1 MHRVGLS
8 PPHIGSDGMADT
20 LVLLNAR
27 AGAVIDAGAERIRD
41 ALASSLKERS
51 ADVKIRLVRPSYLR
65 AEIERAARSEISTLI
80 VGGGDGSVNCAAN
93 ALAGTSKT
101 LGVLPFGT
109 MNLFARDLR
118 MPANIEEAIEA
129 IGDARPRK
137 VDLARVNGRS
147 FHSLSGLGFFS
158 EMARAREEVRGHKLG
173 RLIGVGIAAL
183 RALRRTYPF
192 KLDIRAD
199 DRREQVEALAVLV
212 TNNRFAPDW
221 RRPSL
226 DEGVLEIH
234 IAEHAG
240 ALSKLKASAN
250 LLTGTWRNDD
260 DTDGIRTI
268 SARQVA
274 IGRTRRRTFA
284 ATDGELR
291 REHIP
296 LRYEMQPGALTVL
309 SL

>member
-1 MHRVGLS
+1 
-8 PPHIGSDGMADT
+8 MAET

-27 AGAVIDAGAERIRD
+27 AGAVIDAGAERVRD
-41 ALASSLKERS
+41 ALASSLKDRS
-51 ADVKIRLVRPSYLR
+51 ENVEIRLVRPGSLR
-65 AEIERAARSEISTLI
+65 DEIERAAQGEASTLI

-109 MNLFARDLR
+109 MNLFARDLG
-118 MPANIEEAIEA
+118 MPSNIEEAIEA
-129 IGDARPRK
+129 IGDAHPRK
-137 VDLARVNGRS
+137 VDLARVNGRH

-173 RLIGVGIAAL
+173 RLFGVGLAAL
-183 RALRRTYPF
+183 RALQRTYPF
-192 KLDIRAD
+192 TLDIRTD
-199 DRREQVEALAVLV
+199 SRREQVEALAVLI
-212 TNNRFAPDW
+212 TNNRFGPDW

-226 DEGVLEIH
+226 DESVLEIH

-268 SARQVA
+268 TARHVA
-274 IGRTRRRTFA
+274 IGRRRPRTFA

-291 REHIP
+291 REHVP
-296 LRYEMQPGALTVL
+296 LRYEIRPGALTVL